1 MYVYT
6 RVMLQNCHLSISWM
20 PTLEQICDSMV
31 RLLFQPLSI
40 NNEHDSDEYVLFVSP
55 VHYLTHYC
63 RRQTKCIL
71 NSDCGWL
78 QCLPSHSPPP
88 CCKTVWR
95 SQKSHQRYAP
105 HTYIHTVVTVIF
117 TYSSY
122 QLALSILC
130 MCTYVLP
137 PIGAPCESQE
147 HLQQAGQRQV
157 AKDQQ
162 GHNSFLNTFKS
173 KFICKLILIV
183 FYFWSLLSQ
192 PKEFMRLL
200 FGLSFYHALVIER
213 KKFGPLGCEQP
224 ITLTYF
230 SFIFVMWLMLCR
242 FTIPRMIVT

>member
-40 NNEHDSDEYVLFVSP
+40 NNEHVSDEYALFVSP

-95 SQKSHQRYAP
+95 SQKSHQRYTP
-105 HTYIHTVVTVIF
+105 HHTYIHTVRTVI
-117 TYSSY
+117 
-122 QLALSILC
+122 
-130 MCTYVLP
+130 LP
-137 PIGAPCESQE
+137 NHVTSKPYWYCASIGAPCESQE

-162 GHNSFLNTFKS
+162 GHNSFLYTIKS
-173 KFICKLILIV
+173 KLICK
-183 FYFWSLLSQ
+183 
-192 PKEFMRLL
+192 
-200 FGLSFYHALVIER
+200 
-213 KKFGPLGCEQP
+213 
-224 ITLTYF
+224 
-230 SFIFVMWLMLCR
+230 
-242 FTIPRMIVT
+242 